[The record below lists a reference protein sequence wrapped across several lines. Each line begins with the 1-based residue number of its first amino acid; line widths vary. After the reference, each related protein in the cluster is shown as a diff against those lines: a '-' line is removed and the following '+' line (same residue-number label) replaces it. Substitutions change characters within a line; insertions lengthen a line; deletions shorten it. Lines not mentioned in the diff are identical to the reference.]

1 MLTAKNIK
9 KCVENFVK
17 KLKKSIEIYERFV
30 KEETKQLKVSVFPNQ
45 FIDCCNLI
53 QNPNDI
59 FSILKW
65 FI

>member
-17 KLKKSIEIYERFV
+17 KLKKSIEIYKRFV

>member
-30 KEETKQLKVSVFPNQ
+30 KEETK
-45 FIDCCNLI
+45 
-53 QNPNDI
+53 
-59 FSILKW
+59 
-65 FI
+65 